1 MCSSYPLL
9 TLNPLAGYSLL
20 AALYPSAITNPHGFR
35 LPFNPHRQESSRRQ
49 FCCVA
54 LCYSLSAAN
63 YTIVD
68 VQWDLTIQPGNASSD
83 TISVNGAIENAID
96 EMGYLHL
103 GQNQTFQNYLRALA
117 QANTARDTEDPTG
130 WGCDIEGVVCQ
141 AWAPE
146 KGITY
151 LRGVEGTPKNG
162 PGPNECGRVSCG
174 YGAAIHWCNENGFE
188 KEVTRDGIADGAE
201 DLKGLCGTHRRW
213 STVKVRVDFKD
224 NWNMVVVEND
234 C

>member
-1 MCSSYPLL
+1 MCSSYPFL

-20 AALYPSAITNPHGFR
+20 AALYPSAITNPRGFR
-35 LPFNPHRQESSRRQ
+35 LPFNPHRQKSSRRQ

-96 EMGYLHL
+96 EMEYLHL

-130 WGCDIEGVVCQ
+130 WDCDIEGVVCQ

-146 KGITY
+146 KVLLTSVGSRAPPKMALGQTNVGVLAAGMGLLFIGAMRMA
-151 LRGVEGTPKNG
+151 LRKKS
-162 PGPNECGRVSCG
+162 PGMVLRMGRR
-174 YGAAIHWCNENGFE
+174 I
-188 KEVTRDGIADGAE
+188 
-201 DLKGLCGTHRRW
+201 
-213 STVKVRVDFKD
+213 
-224 NWNMVVVEND
+224 
-234 C
+234 